1 MIFIYDS
8 GYGKIKSVNLKPGY
22 GFVDFE
28 DLRDAEDAVRVSE
41 NFSFFSI
48 MCGRSF
54 LYLFF
59 RIWMENECVAK
70 KLTFS
75 TPKDQ
80 DTRPA
85 IVVILVVPLSE
96 TLEELTEEVDHVTDV
111 DDLIVVIGD
120 HTTLE

>member
-1 MIFIYDS
+1 
-8 GYGKIKSVNLKPGY
+8 
-22 GFVDFE
+22 
-28 DLRDAEDAVRVSE
+28 
-41 NFSFFSI
+41 
-48 MCGRSF
+48 
-54 LYLFF
+54 
-59 RIWMENECVAK
+59 MESECVAK
-70 KLTFS
+70 KLTFN

-96 TLEELTEEVDHVTDV
+96 TLEELTDKVDHVTDV